1 MHHQAHMAHDRDGI
15 GHAARGGS
23 RGTPPE
29 IAAEGNGAGGIRGP
43 EVEHGGS
50 LRAAA
55 GNVNGAPQ
63 VSGAVSGKGTAA
75 FHVHGALLLPV
86 IGIQA
91 QGAPVVG
98 RRVAGKGGT
107 RRYLHVPA
115 AVERAAAATLRPV
128 AGKGNG
134 GLLDYGTC
142 VNRSALGEAAHR
154 VIFIGGGAGKSDL
167 PVIQYAAAVAR
178 LVRIAG
184 AAAGIDQHIRQQKGP
199 GEEGGGPKA
208 NPEKTQTTG
217 KNGKTTCFLHESCP
231 VGEKFIA
238 GWERRRKH
246 HPGPFHRDR

>member
-1 MHHQAHMAHDRDGI
+1 MTVMEL
-15 GHAARGGS
+15 
-23 RGTPPE
+23 GTPPVE
-29 IAAEGNGAGGIRGP
+29 APAERPRKLPLKETGRVESVDRRLSTVGASALP
-43 EVEHGGS
+43 P
-50 LRAAA
+50 

-115 AVERAAAATLRPV
+115 AVERAAAAALRPV

-154 VIFIGGGAGKSDL
+154 VIFIGGGA
-167 PVIQYAAAVAR
+167 
-178 LVRIAG
+178 
-184 AAAGIDQHIRQQKGP
+184 
-199 GEEGGGPKA
+199 
-208 NPEKTQTTG
+208 
-217 KNGKTTCFLHESCP
+217 
-231 VGEKFIA
+231 
-238 GWERRRKH
+238 RKK
-246 HPGPFHRDR
+246 